1 MNAWNPVA
9 VRKFIPALIG
19 WCLALA
25 ACLRAEQLRGD
36 LHARALLP
44 VLQQGAVALLVLSL
58 SCTVA
63 ACLLQWRH
71 GRSDHVHPAA
81 GTTPVRHPSAGTG
94 TAHTGRH

>member
-36 LHARALLP
+36 RTPGVVARAA
-44 VLQQGAVALLVLSL
+44 GE
-58 SCTVA
+58 
-63 ACLLQWRH
+63 
-71 GRSDHVHPAA
+71 RS
-81 GTTPVRHPSAGTG
+81 RCWS
-94 TAHTGRH
+94 